1 MKLLFTL
8 EGARCQTRLPHSA
21 DRDKMNFKRT
31 GSEATSM
38 KTTNKTIVGLLA
50 VIFILGIWILEQ
62 RLEIGRLRTST
73 SQIVSMNGSLGL
85 YHQSNNQLTAGSSA
99 DGFWLYK
106 DDEKQVYFFRYDPAT
121 GEIVQT
127 KRNIQN
133 P

>member
-1 MKLLFTL
+1 
-8 EGARCQTRLPHSA
+8 
-21 DRDKMNFKRT
+21 
-31 GSEATSM
+31 M

-62 RLEIGRLRTST
+62 RREIGRLRTST
-73 SQIVSMNGSLGL
+73 SQIVSMNGNLSL
-85 YHQSNNQLTAGSSA
+85 YHQNGHQPISGSSA

-127 KRNIQN
+127 KKSIQN